1 MHNASINKEVTEA
14 THQGGYHLIMIPLQQ
29 QYGAI

>member
-1 MHNASINKEVTEA
+1 MHNASINEEVMEA